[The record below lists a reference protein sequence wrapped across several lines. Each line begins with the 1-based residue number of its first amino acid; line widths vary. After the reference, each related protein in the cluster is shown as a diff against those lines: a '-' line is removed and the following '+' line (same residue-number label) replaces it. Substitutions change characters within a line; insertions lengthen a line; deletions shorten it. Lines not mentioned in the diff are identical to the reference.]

1 MVLAAQPC
9 HERLIMLATERA
21 PREPRTDP
29 PHSCQGLKTEMQEI
43 DSFSLLYPCPFF
55 FFIFSLIF
63 FLFFLSTFFLLVF
76 LFFAHIYSL
85 FNLIEKVFSKT
96 ENRPVRRPPCVVRPV
111 HPAECRS
118 GPVRRT
124 LSNRA
129 TLCGHRQNDGRSS
142 VDCRTNIARNF
153 REFWRKK
160 IGRSPAGDLAN
171 HVQGPYRPLPLPT
184 LSAEFYP
191 IFTRSADASRRPD
204 IGHAGR
210 WRVDLWPKHKPDNP
224 RPCCLFT
231 LFEKIGIKAYITK
244 QIAIYTFTENFNLA
258 KSKCKLPRQL
268 DRGVDQDTSVYSES
282 PKILQKK
289 ERLRCVCQVNRS
301 RRRFESSSRF
311 QLPTRLQ
318 WILGTTR
325 NFCGDLGLKLLWN
338 VLICRSF

>member
-1 MVLAAQPC
+1 
-9 HERLIMLATERA
+9 MLATERA

-160 IGRSPAGDLAN
+160 SADRQPATLQTMSRDRTGLFRCPPYQPNFTRFLPDLLTPVDVQISGTPAG
-171 HVQGPYRPLPLPT
+171 G
-184 LSAEFYP
+184 
-191 IFTRSADASRRPD
+191 
-204 IGHAGR
+204 G
-210 WRVDLWPKHKPDNP
+210 
-224 RPCCLFT
+224 
-231 LFEKIGIKAYITK
+231 
-244 QIAIYTFTENFNLA
+244 
-258 KSKCKLPRQL
+258 
-268 DRGVDQDTSVYSES
+268 
-282 PKILQKK
+282 
-289 ERLRCVCQVNRS
+289 
-301 RRRFESSSRF
+301 
-311 QLPTRLQ
+311 
-318 WILGTTR
+318 
-325 NFCGDLGLKLLWN
+325 
-338 VLICRSF
+338 LICDLSINQTTLDHVVCLLYSKKLALRHT